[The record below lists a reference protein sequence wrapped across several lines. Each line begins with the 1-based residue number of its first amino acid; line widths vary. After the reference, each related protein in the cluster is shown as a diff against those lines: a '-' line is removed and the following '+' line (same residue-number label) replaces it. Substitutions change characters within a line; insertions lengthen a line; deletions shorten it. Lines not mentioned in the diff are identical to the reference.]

1 MGTRGFVGFVAN
13 EKETIV
19 YNQYDS
25 YPGGLGI
32 DCLEFARTVN
42 SWDVPD
48 PWSVVKT
55 QAANLVHV
63 DESVKPTEEQV
74 FHCAPWTNL
83 NVSERSVDDWY
94 CLLRETHGN
103 PGAILSS
110 GHAVHMP
117 DWPTD
122 SLFCEWGYVFN
133 MDTGTFE
140 VYEGFQ
146 QSPHKQGRFANRGDV
161 GESGYYPVRRVAT
174 FVLREL
180 PSDADFLAIENDD
193 DDVIDAEVVTPAI
206 EQ

>member
-25 YPGGLGI
+25 YPGGLGVT
-32 DCLEFARTVN
+32 CLEFINTVN

-48 PWSVVKT
+48 PWSVVKE

-63 DESVKPTEEQV
+63 GDELPTEEQV
-74 FHCAPWTNL
+74 FACAPWTNL
-83 NVSERSVDDWY
+83 NVSNRSVDDWY

-103 PGAILSS
+103 PGAILAS
-110 GHAVHMP
+110 GHAEHMP

-122 SLFCEWGYVFN
+122 SLFCEWGYLFN
-133 MDTGTFE
+133 LDTGTFE

-161 GESGYYPVRRVAT
+161 GSSGYYPVRRVAT
-174 FVLREL
+174 FVLKQPPTTAE
-180 PSDADFLAIENDD
+180 FLAVENDD
-193 DDVIDAEVVTPAI
+193 SDVIDAEVVTLAI
-206 EQ
+206 EK

>member
-25 YPGGLGI
+25 YPSGLGVT
-32 DCLEFARTVN
+32 CLDFIHMVN

-48 PWSVVKT
+48 PWQVVKD
-55 QAANLVHV
+55 QAANLFHV
-63 DESVKPTEEQV
+63 DEDVPPTEDQV
-74 FHCAPWTNL
+74 FACAQWTNL
-83 NVSERSVDDWY
+83 NVSNQTVDDWY

-103 PGAILSS
+103 PGAILAS

-146 QSPHKQGRFANRGDV
+146 ESPHKQGRFANRAGRSN
-161 GESGYYPVRRVAT
+161 SGYFPVRRVAT
-174 FVLREL
+174 FVLKQPPTVDE
-180 PSDADFLAIENDD
+180 FLKIENE
-193 DDVIDAEVVTPAI
+193 DDVIDATPVYPAI
-206 EQ
+206 EK